1 MTNWERLGNQIYP
14 WVRSL
19 LNLLYPL
26 SCRVCEV
33 PLINRDC
40 FCRVCEEALSTL
52 EPPFCQ
58 VCGEPFAGMIDRE
71 FRCDNCADRKLHFD
85 FAIAAYRAEGEV
97 RELVHRFKYGRDIT
111 LRVPLGR
118 MLARALDD
126 SRLQSEDLSTWRL
139 VPVPLH
145 RTREREREFNQSHE
159 LCLQLSRHSGIPVL
173 HGMKRLR
180 STDRQARL
188 TRAQRLENL
197 RGAFTMRRGFS
208 GKTSPL
214 AGAKVLLVDDVFTT
228 GATTDECARILRRE
242 AGVQKV
248 VVIAVA
254 RG

>member
-1 MTNWERLGNQIYP
+1 MTNRERLRSLLAP
-14 WVRSL
+14 WTQAL
-19 LNLLYPL
+19 LNLLYPRA
-26 SCRVCEV
+26 CRVCEV
-33 PLINRDC
+33 PLSDREWFCRDC
-40 FCRVCEEALSTL
+40 EQAFPTL
-52 EPPFCQ
+52 EAPFCQ
-58 VCGEPFAGMIDRE
+58 VCGEPFDGPMDRP

-85 FAIAAYRAEGEV
+85 FAIAGYRAEGEV
-97 RELVHRFKYGRDIT
+97 RELIHRFKYGRDIT
-111 LRVPLGR
+111 LRAPLGR

-126 SRLQSEDLSTWRL
+126 PRLKNEDLSVWRL

-145 RTREREREFNQSHE
+145 HARQREREFNQSHE
-159 LCLQLSRHSGIPVL
+159 LCLQLSRHTGIPVL
-173 HGMKRLR
+173 PGMKRLR
-180 STDRQARL
+180 PTDKQARL

-197 RGAFTMRRGFS
+197 RGAFAMRRGFS

-214 AGAKVLLVDDVFTT
+214 AGARVLLVDDVFTT